1 MKMFTVYCEYDERV
15 EEFNK
20 ENNILDGESPVTLYI
35 AKFEENNNTGEL
47 DMNHVYSCN
56 GNALNDKAAQVIH
69 SLIAQGYSFVDA
81 DDFM

>member
-20 ENNILDGESPVTLYI
+20 ENNILDGESPVTLYV

-56 GNALNDKAAQVIH
+56 GNGLNDKAVQVIH

>member
-1 MKMFTVYCEYDERV
+1 MKMFTVYCEYDGRV

-20 ENNILDGESPVTLYI
+20 ENNILDGESPVTLYV

-56 GNALNDKAAQVIH
+56 GNDLNDKVAQVIH

>member
-20 ENNILDGESPVTLYI
+20 ENNILDGESPITLYV

-47 DMNHVYSCN
+47 DMNHV
-56 GNALNDKAAQVIH
+56 
-69 SLIAQGYSFVDA
+69 
-81 DDFM
+81 